1 MAGENLRAHDAWL
14 PLQGPNEAAG
24 VALSSQADME
34 SVEGLKRPVRLL
46 PADAQ
51 PDPPQ
56 CNIITRFLHT
66 SRDRAL
72 TTARQLL
79 YPDTLESVHV
89 CGRWRG
95 GEVASLPGGN
105 PPCSGLPTQA
115 GSGAEVTP
123 YPASLPG
130 NFPPGTPPGPVRWGE
145 KCY

>member
-14 PLQGPNEAAG
+14 PLQGPNEAAE

-34 SVEGLKRPVRLL
+34 SVEDLKCPVSLL
-46 PADAQ
+46 LADAQ
-51 PDPPQ
+51 PDPRQ
-56 CNIITRFLHT
+56 CNTITRFLHT
-66 SRDRAL
+66 SRDRGL

-79 YPDTLESVHV
+79 YPDTLEGV
-89 CGRWRG
+89 GGG
-95 GEVASLPGGN
+95 GEERLPPFPGGN
-105 PPCSGLPTQA
+105 PPCSSLPTQA

-123 YPASLPG
+123 YPAFLPG